1 MEEKKTFTK
10 RDAKNLLVEAIR
22 AKRQNKLGEALI
34 LLVKLAEEL
43 FNIDKAWADLM
54 YAEMLHHRGS
64 VLILEKNWAGAY
76 EELLDS
82 ARMRKRLKDHK
93 GLGYTMFQIAMLK
106 MEQTGDKEIFMPYFL
121 NARPY
126 LIKAMKVAEEQED
139 FKTGGDMKHNNAF
152 IYQIDGEIKTAITL
166 YTDTIKLRELAE
178 DMRGEALTMAR
189 LAECYLENNELDK
202 AEKFADPALIYFRD
216 TDDEKRVDQVLKVKQ
231 RIIYKLAEVL
241 AKELDA
247 AYAKATT
254 RQDYANVCRIAGRI
268 EELLDNN
275 EEKLSKTL
283 KGWWARYYEFL
294 KFVENYQER
303 KSFVESIERWYE
315 TIRDSEL
322 RIGFGY
328 LYTVALADL
337 IGDIEKSEKIS
348 HEIEGLAVSSG
359 KTHLLLQVVN
369 ARGIIEMSAKNFKDA
384 IIYFNKID
392 DFMPAELL
400 EQECLPNTANI
411 LNNRGISQI
420 RGKLDAIKGTTDLL
434 RAIEVYSLI
443 DNPPVKHF
451 EGLKNRMREAVEY
464 MSSEDVQI
472 HNKDQI
478 LHLAKEAR
486 DMVAIVGDD
495 IKSMSTNSKYF
506 QNLRISSELIR
517 EKMETLYK

>member
-10 RDAKNLLVEAIR
+10 RDAKNLLVEAIK

-43 FNIDKAWADLM
+43 FNINKAWADLM

-64 VLILEKNWAGAY
+64 VLMLEKNWAGAY

-82 ARMRKRLKDHK
+82 ARMRRRLKDHK

-106 MEQTGDKEIFMPYFL
+106 MEQTGDKKIFMPYFL
-121 NARPY
+121 NARTY

-139 FKTGGDMKHNNAF
+139 FKTWGDMKHNNAF
-152 IYQIDGEIKTAITL
+152 IYQIDEEIKTAITL
-166 YTDTIKLRELAE
+166 YTDTLKLRELAE

-189 LAECYLENNELDK
+189 LAECYVENNEIDK
-202 AEKFADPALIYFRD
+202 AEEFADPALTYFRD
-216 TDDEKRVDQVLKVKQ
+216 TDDRKRVDQALKVKKQ
-231 RIIYKLAEVL
+231 IVYKRVDEL
-241 AKELDA
+241 AKELET
-247 AYAKATT
+247 AYSKATT
-254 RQDYANVCRIAGRI
+254 REEYNKVCQIADKI
-268 EELLDNN
+268 KDLLDSN
-275 EEKLSKTL
+275 EEILSKTI

-294 KFVENYQER
+294 KFIENYQER
-303 KSFVESIERWYE
+303 KSFVKSIERWYE

-328 LYTVALADL
+328 LYAVALADL

-348 HEIEGLAVSSG
+348 NEIEGLAVSSG
-359 KTHLLLQVVN
+359 KTHLLLQTIN
-369 ARGIIEMSAKNFKDA
+369 ARGIIGMSANFKDA
-384 IIYFNKID
+384 ILYFNKID

-400 EQECLPNTANI
+400 EPECLPNTANI

-443 DNPPVKHF
+443 DNPPAKHF
-451 EGLKNRMREAVEY
+451 ERLKNRMREAVEY
-464 MSSEDVQI
+464 ISSEDIQI
-472 HNKDQI
+472 SNKDQI

-486 DMVAIVGDD
+486 DMIAIVGDD
-495 IKSMSTNSKYF
+495 IKSMFTNGKYF
-506 QNLRISSELIR
+506 QNLRISSEIIR
-517 EKMETLYK
+517 EKIEKLYK